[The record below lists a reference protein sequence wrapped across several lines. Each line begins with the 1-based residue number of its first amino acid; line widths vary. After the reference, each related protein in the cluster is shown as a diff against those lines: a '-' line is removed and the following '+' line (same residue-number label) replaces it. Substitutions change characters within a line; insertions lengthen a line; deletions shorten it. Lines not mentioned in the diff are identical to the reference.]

1 MIVTIVL
8 GILIC
13 IGLVF
18 LIEKF
23 VPLKLTPIISILLW
37 VIIGFLGYQLYESI
51 NAPVRFNKVKEA
63 RYRKVIKNLK
73 DIRAAELAYQE
84 INGKFTG
91 SYDSLIQ
98 FIDTAQ
104 FAITQRRDTV
114 YDDVEKNRAY
124 GIDKGYYIEEVL
136 IDTLGFVPVKDSLYK
151 GTSRYK
157 TMMKVPIE
165 GVDATIELK
174 AGKLDKNGTFYSV
187 FEAKVDKAL
196 LLADQPKDLVTQEK
210 QTVSV
215 DGVNGPTLRVGSMND
230 VDTSGNWPKLYETE
244 PKN

>member
-18 LIEKF
+18 LIYKF

-37 VIIGFLGYQLYESI
+37 VIIGYLGYQLYESI
-51 NAPVRFNKVKEA
+51 NAPVRFNKVKEK
-63 RYRKVIKNLK
+63 RYRMVIKNLK
-73 DIRAAELAYQE
+73 DIRAGELAYQE

-124 GIDKGYYIEEVL
+124 GIDKGYFIEEVL
-136 IDTLGFVPVKDSLYK
+136 IDTLGFVPVKDSLYQ
-151 GTSRYK
+151 GTARYK
-157 TMMKVPIE
+157 NMMKVPIE
-165 GVDATIELK
+165 GVDATIDLK
-174 AGKLDKNGTFYSV
+174 AGKLDKNGTIYSV
-187 FEAKVDKAL
+187 FEAKIDKAAIL
-196 LLADQPKDLVTQEK
+196 FDQPKDLVIQEK
-210 QTVSV
+210 QLVSV
-215 DGVNGPTLRVGSMND
+215 DGVNGEYIKVGSLND

-244 PKN
+244 KKQ

>member
-1 MIVTIVL
+1 MILTIIL
-8 GILIC
+8 GIIIC

-23 VPLKLTPIISILLW
+23 IPLKLTPIVSILLW
-37 VIIGFLGYQLYESI
+37 IIIGYLGYQLYDSI
-51 NAPVRFNKVKEA
+51 NAPVRFNKVKEK

-73 DIRAAELAYQE
+73 DIRSAELAYQE

-91 SYDSLIQ
+91 SFDSLIK

-114 YDDVEKNRAY
+114 YDDVAKNKAY
-124 GIDKGYYIEEVL
+124 GIDKGYFIEETL

-151 GTSRYK
+151 DTNRYK
-157 TMMKVPIE
+157 TMMKIPIE
-165 GVDATIELK
+165 GVDKTIDLK
-174 AGKLDKNGTFYSV
+174 AGKLDKNGRVYPV
-187 FEAKVDKAL
+187 FEAKINKGDIL
-196 LLADQPKDLVTQEK
+196 FDQPKDLVVQEK
-210 QTVSV
+210 QLVSV
-215 DGVNGPTLRVGSMND
+215 DGVNGEFIKVGSMND

-244 PKN
+244 VKN

>member
-37 VIIGFLGYQLYESI
+37 VIIGYLGYQLYESI

-73 DIRAAELAYQE
+73 DIRAAELAYKE

-114 YDDVEKNRAY
+114 FDDVEKNRAY
-124 GIDKGYYIEEVL
+124 GIDKGYFIEEVL

-157 TMMKVPIE
+157 TMMKIPIE
-165 GVDATIELK
+165 GVEGTIDLK
-174 AGKLDKNGTFYSV
+174 AGKLDKNGTIYSV
-187 FEAKVDKAL
+187 FEAKVDKAKL
-196 LLADQPKDLVTQEK
+196 LHDQPKDLVVQEK
-210 QTVSV
+210 QMVSV

-230 VDTSGNWPKLYETE
+230 VDTSGNWPKLYEAE
-244 PKN
+244 AKN

>member
-8 GILIC
+8 GIIIC

-37 VIIGFLGYQLYESI
+37 VIIGYLGYQLYESI
-51 NAPVRFNKVKEA
+51 NAPVRFNKVKEK
-63 RYRKVIKNLK
+63 RYRTVIKNLK

-84 INGKFTG
+84 INRKFTG

-114 YDDVEKNRAY
+114 YDDVEKNKAY
-124 GIDKGYYIEEVL
+124 GIDKGYFINEVL
-136 IDTLGFVPVKDSLYK
+136 IDTLGFVPVKDSLYQ
-151 GTSRYK
+151 GTARYK
-157 TMMKVPIE
+157 NMMKVPIE
-165 GVDATIELK
+165 GVDATIDLK
-174 AGKLDKNGTFYSV
+174 AGKLDKNGTIYSV
-187 FEAKVDKAL
+187 FEAKIDKAAIL
-196 LLADQPKDLVTQEK
+196 FDQPKDLVIQEK
-210 QTVSV
+210 QLVSV
-215 DGVNGPTLRVGSMND
+215 DGVNGEYIKVGSLND

-244 PKN
+244 KKQ